1 MSIFPFVLV
10 FGLYFSSGLASPAL
24 KATVRK
30 PSTQT
35 FFPSTSFQTFEGG
48 VDHPLSKRDDTLA
61 NTASAYVQAQL
72 KIDSSTVKFKSGY
85 ASDIAQYAY
94 IKQQHNSIPLVNAV
108 ANVAFKN
115 GKVVSFG
122 HSFVKP
128 SSFASSS
135 ATVSVD
141 AAISAAQSALDGK
154 HNNIPTTLEYLVN
167 ADNTASL
174 VHVVQVQNADQGTWY
189 EAFVDAH
196 SGKFIS
202 SIDLVA
208 NAVYRTLPIFKQ
220 DLTEGFELLVDP
232 QDPVSSPLGWHND
245 GNTVSNDTS
254 GNNAL
259 VYLDQTQ
266 TDTAPQTAPGLIFN
280 YTQDPTISPS
290 DGPNPGA
297 ARTNVFYIINTVHD
311 VAYKYGFTEAA
322 FNFQQTNIKTG
333 GLGGDRV
340 LASVQNSQGIDN
352 ANFGTPPDGQSGQ
365 MNMYLWDQT
374 DPERDGGLENDIV
387 THEMTH
393 GITNRMTGGGTGRC
407 LQIVESGGLG
417 EGWSDAM
424 AEWMEQTGPEI
435 HDFTLGSYVNGGFP
449 IRSKPYSTNS
459 TTNPYTYSTLL
470 TAPEVHDIGEVWA
483 NMLHNVHAA
492 LVDAHGF
499 SKTARTDPTGS
510 EGNVVFLHL
519 FIDSL
524 ALQPCQPDFLQARD
538 AWIQADH
545 NRYAGAN
552 KCLLWKAFAS
562 RGMGVNAVD
571 YTDDFSVPDE
581 C

>member
-1 MSIFPFVLV
+1 MSNFSLVLLLG
-10 FGLYFSSGLASPAL
+10 FFFSSVSARPSL
-24 KATVRK
+24 KAIPRK
-30 PSTQT
+30 PSTRT

-48 VDHPLSKRDDTLA
+48 VDQPLSRRDGSLA
-61 NTASAYVQAQL
+61 DAASAFVQTQL
-72 KIDSSTVKFKSGY
+72 KVDSSSVKFKSGY
-85 ASDIAQYAY
+85 SSDVAQYAY
-94 IKQQHNSIPLVNAV
+94 IKQQHVRVPFTASSAQ
-108 ANVAFKN
+108 N
-115 GKVVSFG
+115 GKAVSFG
-122 HSFVKP
+122 HSFAKP
-128 SSFASSS
+128 SSFASS
-135 ATVSVD
+135 TPGVSVD
-141 AAISAAQSALDGK
+141 AAISAAEKALGGK

-167 ADNTASL
+167 VDNTASL
-174 VHVVQVQNADQGTWY
+174 IHVVQVQNQAQSTWY

-202 SIDLVA
+202 AIDLVA
-208 NAVYRTLPIFKQ
+208 NAAYRALPIFKQ
-220 DLTEGFELLVDP
+220 DVTEGFEFLVDP

-245 GNTVSNDTS
+245 GTTATNDTS

-266 TDTAPQTAPGLIFN
+266 SDTTTQSSPGLIFN
-280 YTQDPTISPS
+280 YTQDPNISPS
-290 DGPNPGA
+290 EGMNPDA
-297 ARTNVFYIINTVHD
+297 ARTNVWYILNTMHD

-333 GLGGDRV
+333 GIGGDR
-340 LASVQNSQGIDN
+340 IDN

-365 MNMYLWDQT
+365 MNMYLWDAT

-417 EGWSDAM
+417 EQVGA
-424 AEWMEQTGPEI
+424 PVV
-435 HDFTLGSYVNGGFP
+435 DFTLGSYVDGGVP
-449 IRSKPYSTNS
+449 IRSRPYSTNS
-459 TTNPYTYSTLL
+459 TVNPYTYATLL
-470 TAPEVHDIGEVWA
+470 EAGEVHDIGEIWA

-492 LVDAHGF
+492 LVSAHGF
-499 SKTARTDPTGS
+499 SKTARTDPSGT

-519 FIDSL
+519 FIDAL

-538 AWIQADH
+538 AIIQADH
-545 NRYAGAN
+545 NRYSGAN
-552 KCLLWKAFAS
+552 KCLLWNAFAS
-562 RGMGVNAVD
+562 RGLGFKAFD
-571 YTDDFSVPDE
+571 YTDDFTVPTG